1 VKTNTTTTRVILV
14 IGVVLVMAH
23 TSLFAQ
29 AVPPAA
35 DARTSL
41 ATTSSPGDTDQYLI
55 GVDDVLQVFI
65 LDVAELSGQYR
76 VGANGK
82 VTLPVLTEPVAAAGL
97 TLAQFSD
104 SLAKDLK
111 AAGLVSDPHVSTSV
125 TQSRLHA
132 VAIAGAVKTPQI
144 YPLFSQTTLLDLLSQ
159 AQGLEDDAGSTA
171 IVRRGDI
178 AMRALE
184 ADNHASFT
192 PEQREA
198 QQTVV
203 IDLKRLLESSNSQL
217 NVAIYPGDRVTIPR
231 AGVVYVVGAVNKPGG
246 FTMKSNGHGITVLQ
260 ALALAENTKSTAL
273 SNQTVIIRPDPHS
286 PNGHQQI
293 PVELKKV
300 LDGKRLDPILLADD
314 ILFVPDSSAK
324 KAFRRGFDAVVQ
336 VTTGVAIYRS
346 R

>member
-1 VKTNTTTTRVILV
+1 
-14 IGVVLVMAH
+14 MAR

-29 AVPPAA
+29 AILSAA

-41 ATTSSPGDTDQYLI
+41 ASTTPPVDTEQYLI
-55 GVDDVLQVFI
+55 GADDVLQVFI

-76 VGANGK
+76 VGGDGK

-111 AAGLVSDPHVSTSV
+111 AAGLVVDPHVSTSV

-144 YPLFSQTTLLDLLSQ
+144 YQVFSQTTLLDLLSQ
-159 AQGLEDDAGSTA
+159 AQGLEDDAGNTA

-178 AMRALE
+178 AMRALQ
-184 ADNHASFT
+184 AHNHAPFT

-198 QQTVV
+198 QQTVS
-203 IDLKRLLESSNSQL
+203 IDLRRLLESGNSQL

-246 FTMKSNGHGITVLQ
+246 FTVNSSGHGITVLQ
-260 ALALAENTKSTAL
+260 ALALAENTKGTAL
-273 SNQTVIIRPDPHS
+273 RSQTVIIRPDPQS
-286 PNGHQQI
+286 PNGHMQI

-300 LDGKRLDPILLADD
+300 LDGKSPDPVLIADD
-314 ILFVPDSSAK
+314 VLFVPDSTAK
-324 KAFRRGFDAVVQ
+324 IALKRGFNAVMEA
-336 VTTGVAIYRS
+336 TTGVAIYRG